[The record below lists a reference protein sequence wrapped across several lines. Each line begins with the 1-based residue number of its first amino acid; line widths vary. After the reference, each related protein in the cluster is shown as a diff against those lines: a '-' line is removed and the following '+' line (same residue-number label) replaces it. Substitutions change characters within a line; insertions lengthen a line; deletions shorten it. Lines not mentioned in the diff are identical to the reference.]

1 MITASNII
9 DTTTVYVILNINS
22 RCKDT
27 YSLLL
32 YSNNQATMVHYKVIL
47 DMDPGIDDAIAIIIA
62 LQSLDIDVLGISTVN
77 GNIGSRL
84 GALNTLKIL
93 HALGR
98 SDIPVLQGATKPLT
112 KRRTVRPEYFHGKEG
127 LGGLRLE
134 LPENKKILSK
144 LRLSDFIEY
153 TLKNYRKGEV
163 SIIATGP
170 LTNIAKLFTED
181 NSSSTLSN
189 LGEISI
195 MGGAFGRDNKTFGSF
210 TKYAEFN
217 FYCDPEA
224 AKIVLEENPQNLNRK
239 VVGLDVTSN
248 RLCAVDPELV
258 RKLTKLKSTTLKT
271 KITASLLGFAV
282 SVRNTCNLHDVF
294 AVAMLE
300 KPSLF
305 NLKKGHIEVTL
316 NGTMRGH
323 SKFIEDN
330 ASSNDIL
337 VASDVNEKE
346 FNNFLFSRLLKN

>member
-1 MITASNII
+1 
-9 DTTTVYVILNINS
+9 
-22 RCKDT
+22 
-27 YSLLL
+27 
-32 YSNNQATMVHYKVIL
+32 MVNYKVIL
-47 DMDPGIDDAIAIIIA
+47 DMDPGIDDAIAIMIA
-62 LQSLDIDVLGISTVN
+62 LQSLDIEVLGISTVN

-98 SDIPVLQGATKPLT
+98 SDIPVLQGATKPLI
-112 KRRTVRPEYFHGKEG
+112 KRRIVRPEYLHGKGG
-127 LGGLRLE
+127 LGGLELE
-134 LPENKKILSK
+134 LPEDKKILSK
-144 LRLSDFIEY
+144 LKLSDFIEY

-170 LTNIAKLFTED
+170 LTNIAKLFTDD
-181 NSSSTLSN
+181 NSSSSSSSVLSN

-195 MGGAFGRDNKTFGSF
+195 MGGAFGLDNKTFGGF

-224 AKIVLEENPQNLNRK
+224 AKIVLDQNPNQILNRRL
-239 VVGLDVTSN
+239 VGLDVTSN
-248 RLCAVDPELV
+248 PLCAVGSELV
-258 RKLTKLKSTTLKT
+258 RKIKKIKSTTVKT

-282 SVRNTCNLHDVF
+282 SIRNTCNLHDVF

-305 NLKKGHIEVTL
+305 KLKKGRIEVIL

-330 ASSNDIL
+330 ASSNAIL
-337 VASDVNEKE
+337 VAADVNEKE
-346 FNNFLFSRLLKN
+346 FNNFLFPRLLKN

>member
-1 MITASNII
+1 
-9 DTTTVYVILNINS
+9 
-22 RCKDT
+22 
-27 YSLLL
+27 
-32 YSNNQATMVHYKVIL
+32 MVNYKVIL

-62 LQSLDIDVLGISTVN
+62 LQSVDIEVLGISTVN

-98 SDIPVLQGATKPLT
+98 SDIPVLQGATKPLI
-112 KRRTVRPEYFHGKEG
+112 KRRTVRPECFHGKGG
-127 LGGLRLE
+127 LGGLQLE
-134 LPENKKILSK
+134 LPENKKMLSK
-144 LRLSDFIEY
+144 LKLLDFIEF
-153 TLKNYRKGEV
+153 TLKNYKKGEV

-170 LTNIAKLFTED
+170 LTNIAKLITDD
-181 NSSSTLSN
+181 NSSSVLSN

-195 MGGAFGRDNKTFGSF
+195 MGGAFGLDMKTFGSF

-224 AKIVLEENPQNLNRK
+224 ARIVLGRNPNQNLYRK

-248 RLCAVDPELV
+248 PLCAVGPELV
-258 RKLTKLKSTTLKT
+258 RHITKIKSTTLKT
-271 KITASLLGFAV
+271 KITASLLAFAM

-305 NLKKGHIEVTL
+305 KLKKGRIEVIL
-316 NGTMRGH
+316 NGMMRGH
-323 SKFIEDN
+323 SKFVEDN
-330 ASSNDIL
+330 ACSNDIL
-337 VASDVNEKE
+337 VAADVNEKE
-346 FNNFLFSRLLKN
+346 FKNFLFPRLLKK

>member
-1 MITASNII
+1 
-9 DTTTVYVILNINS
+9 
-22 RCKDT
+22 
-27 YSLLL
+27 
-32 YSNNQATMVHYKVIL
+32 MVNYKVIL
-47 DMDPGIDDAIAIIIA
+47 DVDPGIDDAIAIIIA
-62 LQSLDIDVLGISTVN
+62 LESVDIDVLGISTVN

-98 SDIPVLQGATKPLT
+98 SDIPVLQGATKPLI
-112 KRRTVRPEYFHGKEG
+112 KRRTVRPEYFHGKGG
-127 LGGLRLE
+127 LGGLQLE
-134 LPENKKILSK
+134 LPKNKKILSK

-170 LTNIAKLFTED
+170 LTNIAKLFTDD
-181 NSSSTLSN
+181 NSSSTLGY

-195 MGGAFGRDNKTFGSF
+195 MGGAFGLDNETFGSF

-217 FYCDPEA
+217 FYSDPEA
-224 AKIVLEENPQNLNRK
+224 AKIVLDENQNLNRK
-239 VVGLDVTSN
+239 VVGLDITSN
-248 RLCAVDPELV
+248 PLCAVDPELV
-258 RKLTKLKSTTLKT
+258 RKLTKLKGTTLKT

-305 NLKKGHIEVTL
+305 KLKKGRIEVIL
-316 NGTMRGH
+316 NGTMRGY

-330 ASSNDIL
+330 ASSNAIL
-337 VASDVNEKE
+337 VAADVNEKE
-346 FNNFLFSRLLKN
+346 FNNFLFPRLLKN

>member
-1 MITASNII
+1 
-9 DTTTVYVILNINS
+9 
-22 RCKDT
+22 
-27 YSLLL
+27 
-32 YSNNQATMVHYKVIL
+32 
-47 DMDPGIDDAIAIIIA
+47 MDPGIDDAIAIIIA
-62 LQSLDIDVLGISTVN
+62 LQSVDIEVLGISTVN

-98 SDIPVLQGATKPLT
+98 SDIPVLQGATKPLI
-112 KRRTVRPEYFHGKEG
+112 KRRTVRSECFHGKGG

-134 LPENKKILSK
+134 LPENKKMLSK
-144 LRLSDFIEY
+144 LKLLDFIEH
-153 TLKNYRKGEV
+153 TLKNYKKGEV

-170 LTNIAKLFTED
+170 LTNIAKLFTDD
-181 NSSSTLSN
+181 NSSSVLSN

-195 MGGAFGRDNKTFGSF
+195 MGGAFGLDMKTFGSF

-224 AKIVLEENPQNLNRK
+224 ARIVLDQNANQNLYRK

-248 RLCAVDPELV
+248 PLCAVGPELV
-258 RKLTKLKSTTLKT
+258 RHITKIKSTTLKT
-271 KITASLLGFAV
+271 KITASLLAFAM

-305 NLKKGHIEVTL
+305 KLKKGRIEVIL

-323 SKFIEDN
+323 SKFVEDN
-330 ASSNDIL
+330 ACSNDIL
-337 VASDVNEKE
+337 VAADVNEKE
-346 FNNFLFSRLLKN
+346 FKNFLFPRLLKK

>member
-1 MITASNII
+1 
-9 DTTTVYVILNINS
+9 
-22 RCKDT
+22 
-27 YSLLL
+27 
-32 YSNNQATMVHYKVIL
+32 MVHYKVIL

-62 LQSLDIDVLGISTVN
+62 LQSIDIDVLGISTVN

-84 GALNTLKIL
+84 GALNALKIL

-98 SDIPVLQGATKPLT
+98 SDIPVLQGATKPLI
-112 KRRTVRPEYFHGKEG
+112 KRRIVRPEYFHGKEG
-127 LGGLRLE
+127 LVGLRLE

-144 LRLSDFIEY
+144 LKLPDFIEY
-153 TLKNYRKGEV
+153 NLKNYRKGEV

-170 LTNIAKLFTED
+170 LTNIARLFTDD
-181 NSSSTLSN
+181 NSSSILSK

-195 MGGAFGRDNKTFGSF
+195 MGGAFGLDNKTFGSF

-217 FYCDPEA
+217 FYSDPEA
-224 AKIVLEENPQNLNRK
+224 AKIVLDENQNLNRK

-346 FNNFLFSRLLKN
+346 FNNLFFPRLLKN

>member
-9 DTTTVYVILNINS
+9 DTTTVCVILNINS

-62 LQSLDIDVLGISTVN
+62 LQSVDIDVLGISTVN

-84 GALNTLKIL
+84 GALNTVKIL

-98 SDIPVLQGATKPLT
+98 SDIPVLQGATKPLI
-112 KRRTVRPEYFHGKEG
+112 KRRIVRPEYFHGKGG
-127 LGGLRLE
+127 LGGLQLE
-134 LPENKKILSK
+134 LPGNKKILSK
-144 LRLSDFIEY
+144 LKLPDFIEY

-170 LTNIAKLFTED
+170 LTNIAKLFTDD
-181 NSSSTLSN
+181 NSSSTLDY
-189 LGEISI
+189 LEEVSI
-195 MGGAFGRDNKTFGSF
+195 MGGAFGLDNKTFGSF

-224 AKIVLEENPQNLNRK
+224 AKIVLEGNQNLNRK

-248 RLCAVDPELV
+248 PLCAVDPELV

-271 KITASLLGFAV
+271 KITSSLLGFAV

-305 NLKKGHIEVTL
+305 NLKKGRIEVIL

-330 ASSNDIL
+330 ASSNHIL
-337 VASDVNEKE
+337 VASDVNEKK
-346 FNNFLFSRLLKN
+346 FNNFLYSRLLKN

>member
-1 MITASNII
+1 
-9 DTTTVYVILNINS
+9 
-22 RCKDT
+22 
-27 YSLLL
+27 
-32 YSNNQATMVHYKVIL
+32 MVHYKVIL

-98 SDIPVLQGATKPLT
+98 SDIPVLQGATKPLI

-134 LPENKKILSK
+134 LPENKEILSK
-144 LRLSDFIEY
+144 LTLSDFIEY

-195 MGGAFGRDNKTFGSF
+195 MGGAFGLDNKTFGSF

-224 AKIVLEENPQNLNRK
+224 AKIVLEENQNLNRK

-248 RLCAVDPELV
+248 PLCAVDPELV

-271 KITASLLGFAV
+271 KITASLLGFAF

-305 NLKKGHIEVTL
+305 KLKKGRIEIIL
-316 NGTMRGH
+316 NGTMRGR

-330 ASSNDIL
+330 ASSNDIS

>member
-9 DTTTVYVILNINS
+9 DTTTVCVILNINS

-62 LQSLDIDVLGISTVN
+62 LQSIDIDVVAISTVN

-98 SDIPVLQGATKPLT
+98 SDIPVLPGATKPLI
-112 KRRTVRPEYFHGKEG
+112 KRRTVRPENFHGKGG
-127 LGGLRLE
+127 LGGLQLE

-144 LRLSDFIEY
+144 LGLSDFIEY

-170 LTNIAKLFTED
+170 LTNIAKMFTDD
-181 NSSSTLSN
+181 NSSSTLDN

-195 MGGAFGRDNKTFGSF
+195 MGGAFGLDNKTFGSF

-224 AKIVLEENPQNLNRK
+224 AKIVLEENQNLNRK

-248 RLCAVDPELV
+248 PLCAVDPELV

-271 KITASLLGFAV
+271 KIVASLLGFAV

-305 NLKKGHIEVTL
+305 KLKKGRIEVIL

>member
-1 MITASNII
+1 
-9 DTTTVYVILNINS
+9 
-22 RCKDT
+22 
-27 YSLLL
+27 
-32 YSNNQATMVHYKVIL
+32 MVNYKVIL
-47 DMDPGIDDAIAIIIA
+47 DMDPGIDDAIAIMIA
-62 LQSLDIDVLGISTVN
+62 LQSLDIEVLGISTVN

-98 SDIPVLQGATKPLT
+98 SDIPVLQGATKPLI
-112 KRRTVRPEYFHGKEG
+112 KRRIVRPEYFHGKGG
-127 LGGLRLE
+127 LGGLQLE
-134 LPENKKILSK
+134 LPEDKKILSK
-144 LRLSDFIEY
+144 LKLSDFIEY
-153 TLKNYRKGEV
+153 ALKNYRKGEV

-170 LTNIAKLFTED
+170 LTNIAKLFTDD
-181 NSSSTLSN
+181 NSSSVLSY

-195 MGGAFGRDNKTFGSF
+195 MGGAFGLDNKTFGSF

-224 AKIVLEENPQNLNRK
+224 AKIVLDQNPNQNLNRRL
-239 VVGLDVTSN
+239 VGLDVTSN
-248 RLCAVDPELV
+248 PLCAVGPELV
-258 RKLTKLKSTTLKT
+258 RKITKIKGTTVKT

-282 SVRNTCNLHDVF
+282 SIRNTCNLHDVF

-305 NLKKGHIEVTL
+305 KLKKGRIEVIL

-330 ASSNDIL
+330 ASSNAIL
-337 VASDVNEKE
+337 VAADVNEKE

>member
-1 MITASNII
+1 
-9 DTTTVYVILNINS
+9 
-22 RCKDT
+22 
-27 YSLLL
+27 
-32 YSNNQATMVHYKVIL
+32 
-47 DMDPGIDDAIAIIIA
+47 MDPGIDDAIAIIIA
-62 LQSLDIDVLGISTVN
+62 LQSVDIEVLGISTVN

-98 SDIPVLQGATKPLT
+98 SDIPVLQGATKPLI
-112 KRRTVRPEYFHGKEG
+112 KRRTVRPECFHGKGG

-134 LPENKKILSK
+134 LPENKKKLSK
-144 LRLSDFIEY
+144 LKLLDFIEY

-170 LTNIAKLFTED
+170 LTNIAKLFTDD
-181 NSSSTLSN
+181 NSSSSSSVLSN

-195 MGGAFGRDNKTFGSF
+195 MGGAFGLDNKTFGGF

-224 AKIVLEENPQNLNRK
+224 AKIVLDQNPNQILNRRL
-239 VVGLDVTSN
+239 VGLDVTSN
-248 RLCAVDPELV
+248 PLCAVGPELV
-258 RKLTKLKSTTLKT
+258 RKITKIESTAVKT

-282 SVRNTCNLHDVF
+282 SIRNTCNLHDVF

-305 NLKKGHIEVTL
+305 KLKKGRIEVIL

-330 ASSNDIL
+330 ASSNAIL
-337 VASDVNEKE
+337 VAADVNEKE
-346 FNNFLFSRLLKN
+346 FNNFLFPRLLKN

>member
-1 MITASNII
+1 
-9 DTTTVYVILNINS
+9 
-22 RCKDT
+22 
-27 YSLLL
+27 
-32 YSNNQATMVHYKVIL
+32 MVNYKVIL
-47 DMDPGIDDAIAIIIA
+47 DVDPGIDDAIAIIIA
-62 LQSLDIDVLGISTVN
+62 LQSVDIDILGISTVN

-98 SDIPVLQGATKPLT
+98 SDIPVLQGATKPLI
-112 KRRTVRPEYFHGKEG
+112 KRRTVRPEYFHGKGG
-127 LGGLRLE
+127 LGGLQLE
-134 LPENKKILSK
+134 LPKNKKILSK
-144 LRLSDFIEY
+144 LRLSDFIES
-153 TLKNYRKGEV
+153 TLKSYRKGEV

-170 LTNIAKLFTED
+170 LTNIAKLFTDD
-181 NSSSTLSN
+181 NSSSILGN

-195 MGGAFGRDNKTFGSF
+195 MGGAFGLDNETFGSF

-217 FYCDPEA
+217 FYSDPEA
-224 AKIVLEENPQNLNRK
+224 AKIVFDENQNLNRK

-248 RLCAVDPELV
+248 PLCTVDPELV
-258 RKLTKLKSTTLKT
+258 RKLTKLKGTTLKT

-294 AVAMLE
+294 AVAILE

-305 NLKKGHIEVTL
+305 KLKKGRIEVIL
-316 NGTMRGH
+316 NGTMRGR

-330 ASSNDIL
+330 ASSNHIL

>member
-1 MITASNII
+1 
-9 DTTTVYVILNINS
+9 
-22 RCKDT
+22 
-27 YSLLL
+27 
-32 YSNNQATMVHYKVIL
+32 MVNYKVIL

-62 LQSLDIDVLGISTVN
+62 LQSVDIDVLGISTVN

-84 GALNTLKIL
+84 SALNTLKIL

-98 SDIPVLQGATKPLT
+98 SDIPVLQGATKPLI
-112 KRRTVRPEYFHGKEG
+112 KRRTVRPDYFHGKGG
-127 LGGLRLE
+127 LGGLQLE
-134 LPENKKILSK
+134 LPENKKILSR
-144 LRLSDFIEY
+144 LRLSDFIES

-163 SIIATGP
+163 SIVATGP
-170 LTNIAKLFTED
+170 LTNIAKLFTDD
-181 NSSSTLSN
+181 NSCSTLDN
-189 LGEISI
+189 IGEISI
-195 MGGAFGRDNKTFGSF
+195 MGGAFGLDNKTFGSF

-224 AKIVLEENPQNLNRK
+224 AKIVLEENQNLNRK

-248 RLCAVDPELV
+248 PLCAVDPELV

-305 NLKKGHIEVTL
+305 KLKKGRIEVIL
-316 NGTMRGH
+316 NGTMRGY

-330 ASSNDIL
+330 ASSNHIL

-346 FNNFLFSRLLKN
+346 FNNFLYSRLLKN

>member
-1 MITASNII
+1 
-9 DTTTVYVILNINS
+9 
-22 RCKDT
+22 
-27 YSLLL
+27 
-32 YSNNQATMVHYKVIL
+32 MVNYKVIL

-62 LQSLDIDVLGISTVN
+62 LESVDIDVLGISTVN

-93 HALGR
+93 HTLGR
-98 SDIPVLQGATKPLT
+98 SDIPVLQGATKPLI
-112 KRRTVRPEYFHGKEG
+112 KRRTVRPEYFHGKGG
-127 LGGLRLE
+127 LGGLQLE

-170 LTNIAKLFTED
+170 LTNIAKLFTDD
-181 NSSSTLSN
+181 NSSSILGN

-195 MGGAFGRDNKTFGSF
+195 MGGAFGLDNETFGSF

-224 AKIVLEENPQNLNRK
+224 AKIVLDENQNLNRK

-248 RLCAVDPELV
+248 PLCAVDPELV
-258 RKLTKLKSTTLKT
+258 RELTKLKSTTLKT
-271 KITASLLGFAV
+271 KITSSLLGFAV

-300 KPSLF
+300 KPHLF
-305 NLKKGHIEVTL
+305 ILKKGRIEVIL

-330 ASSNDIL
+330 ASSNHIL

-346 FNNFLFSRLLKN
+346 FNNYLYSRLLKD

>member
-1 MITASNII
+1 
-9 DTTTVYVILNINS
+9 
-22 RCKDT
+22 
-27 YSLLL
+27 
-32 YSNNQATMVHYKVIL
+32 MVNYKVIL
-47 DMDPGIDDAIAIIIA
+47 DMDPGIDDAIAIMIA
-62 LQSLDIDVLGISTVN
+62 LQSLDIEVLGISAVN

-98 SDIPVLQGATKPLT
+98 SDIPVLQGATKPLI
-112 KRRTVRPEYFHGKEG
+112 KRRIVRPEYFHGKGG
-127 LGGLRLE
+127 LGGLELE
-134 LPENKKILSK
+134 LPEDKKILSK
-144 LRLSDFIEY
+144 LKLSDFIEY

-170 LTNIAKLFTED
+170 LTNIAKLFTDD
-181 NSSSTLSN
+181 NSSSSSSVLSN

-195 MGGAFGRDNKTFGSF
+195 MGGAFGLDNKTFGGF

-224 AKIVLEENPQNLNRK
+224 AKIVLDQNPNQILNRRL
-239 VVGLDVTSN
+239 VGLDVTSN
-248 RLCAVDPELV
+248 PLCAVGPELV
-258 RKLTKLKSTTLKT
+258 RKIKKIKSTTVKT

-282 SVRNTCNLHDVF
+282 SIRNTCNLHDVF

-305 NLKKGHIEVTL
+305 KLKKGRIEVIL

-330 ASSNDIL
+330 ASSNAIL
-337 VASDVNEKE
+337 VAADVNEKE
-346 FNNFLFSRLLKN
+346 FNNFLFPRLLKN